1 MPHSWI
7 FGSKPWQLD
16 IKDLLKQMYTNIRNN
31 QIANPSTPPVAA
43 TLNKCISTEA
53 LRKSVHWKKSN
64 TKEEEEPSSI
74 AGSSSSS
81 VVIQYQTVA
90 TQLQNAELPTCYI
103 SNAPYYK
110 EGMVSRKHLLENKD
124 QKAKHRDWKV
134 CFMVIE
140 GSQLRVY
147 KLDSTSCGRRSL
159 SRSCSFSSAE
169 SVSSSMSSSARISA
183 LDGGD
188 WMSSALLLGI
198 IDLKHTLA
206 HALPSAYS
214 SQRPHAFTL
223 EQANGAV
230 HVFQARSATQVQE
243 FVDCINYNAACQSK
257 GPLVGGISSMEYG
270 WGLCLSDNKREAM
283 IHDWQAPTSPTISS
297 QLEES
302 AQLAILY
309 KHVEELLHQLDMH
322 RDIKP
327 KMEMHLSTA
336 KFGVRAMTNWKKKSR
351 YLLHDIIKYQNYCNS
366 TEQSLSLQA
375 TFAASFFLFF
385 LYIAFL
391 FLFVFL
397 FCVFVYYFFIP

>member
-43 TLNKCISTEA
+43 TLNKCISTAA

-74 AGSSSSS
+74 AGSSSSL

-188 WMSSALLLGI
+188 WMSSALYWVSLISNILWLMHFLLLI
-198 IDLKHTLA
+198 AHNVHMPLHWNKLMEPYMSFKLDLLLKFKNLSIVSIKMLLVKVKGFLLVVLA
-206 HALPSAYS
+206 LW
-214 SQRPHAFTL
+214 
-223 EQANGAV
+223 NM
-230 HVFQARSATQVQE
+230 
-243 FVDCINYNAACQSK
+243 
-257 GPLVGGISSMEYG
+257 GG
-270 WGLCLSDNKREAM
+270 
-283 IHDWQAPTSPTISS
+283 
-297 QLEES
+297 
-302 AQLAILY
+302 
-309 KHVEELLHQLDMH
+309 V
-322 RDIKP
+322 
-327 KMEMHLSTA
+327 
-336 KFGVRAMTNWKKKSR
+336 
-351 YLLHDIIKYQNYCNS
+351 
-366 TEQSLSLQA
+366 
-375 TFAASFFLFF
+375 
-385 LYIAFL
+385 
-391 FLFVFL
+391 FVFL
-397 FCVFVYYFFIP
+397 ITNAKR